1 MFLLSS
7 CCSFRSQPFLS
18 VPCALCCCASL
29 PLSCAPDEIVLCCY
43 IINTSEYISE
53 TLPGLGERLSGLI
66 EPPHNAGVDLSSVGD
81 EYGAE
86 ISSAV
91 AALVA
96 SMWTR
101 LHRVLAGMTK
111 LPWGAMSAVG
121 DESAYV
127 GQVAAVFR
135 EELPLVAGK
144 LSPRYHPFFCNQVAS
159 TFIPRFVDAIYKCR
173 SVGGVGAQQMSLD
186 AHALKNVLLNVPSI
200 AAAAID
206 PAGGKGSKAG
216 GAGGAGGASSVAQ
229 KSYARYVN
237 TEMSKAEALIKTLV
251 SPNERL
257 IVTFKALLPK
267 SNVDDLMRVR
277 RCAGKMWLQRL
288 PAAAARGDGCGA
300 LDARQLP
307 LSASYFSLSPSFN
320 SAVLAVPRIA
330 SRSLALPADHAPA
343 RPEARRAGVAGVRL
357 QRHRRAGGPAQ
368 AESGT
373 IRQVLVHLCT
383 TKKQLGEGR
392 TNSHAVD
399 QNTAVPLSIV
409 SFFLLLRTQI
419 KRVRTPLFICIPDP
433 LWLARAAHACD
444 RTC

>member
-1 MFLLSS
+1 MS
-7 CCSFRSQPFLS
+7 CS
-18 VPCALCCCASL
+18 
-29 PLSCAPDEIVLCCY
+29 PDEIVLCCY

-66 EPPHNAGVDLSSVGD
+66 EPPHNADVDLSSVGD

-101 LHRVLAGMTK
+101 LHRVLAAMTK

-186 AHALKNVLLNVPSI
+186 AHALKNVLLNVPNI

-206 PAGGKGSKAG
+206 PAGGKGAK
-216 GAGGAGGASSVAQ
+216 AGGAGGASSVAQ

-277 RCAGKMWLQRL
+277 RLCTGSSKIDGRGRWMRASCRSVPHIFFFDSLLQFRCARCSPSPLL
-288 PAAAARGDGCGA
+288 C
-300 LDARQLP
+300 LS
-307 LSASYFSLSPSFN
+307 LSAQIMHLRGLKRAEQESLVSAYNATVAPEDQLKLKAERSDKFSSIFAQL
-320 SAVLAVPRIA
+320 
-330 SRSLALPADHAPA
+330 RS
-343 RPEARRAGVAGVRL
+343 
-357 QRHRRAGGPAQ
+357 
-368 AESGT
+368 
-373 IRQVLVHLCT
+373 
-383 TKKQLGEGR
+383 
-392 TNSHAVD
+392 N
-399 QNTAVPLSIV
+399 
-409 SFFLLLRTQI
+409 
-419 KRVRTPLFICIPDP
+419 
-433 LWLARAAHACD
+433 
-444 RTC
+444 